1 VHPPRTPAVRDD
13 AARDY
18 VEALAPQRRPLFD
31 RVRRLIMEE
40 HPGAAVVLSYQI
52 PTYVVGRH
60 RLYVGVWRHLHPS
73 ERGLAAR
80 RSPADA
86 DVSAP
91 ASRVPVAERPT
102 VSLGVDPAYES
113 AAASVDGP
121 APHSAAHR
129 PGPPVLLT
137 TMPPVRLPS
146 RHHEPI
152 RLPPPA
158 PAGRSR
164 TASGVYQCPSCGDRL
179 AGQRRCE
186 QRNCSPAGSAMAD
199 TAPAA
204 ATSSPSTNCWT
215 SLSSPELSDPAPPLS
230 TRRSPRPDSFAPD
243 VGRERL
249 HRQIRDGAR
258 VSGSKPEEPL
268 RTRSQVLEA
277 ALGP

>member
-1 VHPPRTPAVRDD
+1 
-13 AARDY
+13 
-18 VEALAPQRRPLFD
+18 
-31 RVRRLIMEE
+31 MEE
-40 HPGAAVVLSYQI
+40 HPGAAVVPSYQI

-60 RLYVGVWRHLHPS
+60 RLCVGVWRHLHPS

-91 ASRVPVAERPT
+91 APRVPVAERPT

-113 AAASVDGP
+113 AAASVDGT
-121 APHSAAHR
+121 APHPLPTGRARRFCSPRCRQPAYRAATTSRSACRRQHQPAAPALPAASTNAPAAATGSPASAA
-129 PGPPVLLT
+129 
-137 TMPPVRLPS
+137 
-146 RHHEPI
+146 
-152 RLPPPA
+152 
-158 PAGRSR
+158 
-164 TASGVYQCPSCGDRL
+164 ASS
-179 AGQRRCE
+179 AT
-186 QRNCSPAGSAMAD
+186 CSPADSAMAD

-204 ATSSPSTNCWT
+204 ATSSPSTNCST
-215 SLSSPELSDPAPPLS
+215 SLSSPELSDPAPPSS

-258 VSGSKPEEPL
+258 VSGSKPEWPL

>member
-1 VHPPRTPAVRDD
+1 MDD

-18 VEALAPQRRPLFD
+18 VEALAPQRRPLFG

-91 ASRVPVAERPT
+91 APRVPVAERPT

-121 APHSAAHR
+121 APHPAAHR

-164 TASGVYQCPSCGDRL
+164 TASGVCQCPSCGDRL

-186 QRNCSPAGSAMAD
+186 QRNLFPRRLGDGGHCPGCGNIITIHELLDIPQQPGTARPSP
-199 TAPAA
+199 TIVNEKEP
-204 ATSSPSTNCWT
+204 PSGLIC
-215 SLSSPELSDPAPPLS
+215 
-230 TRRSPRPDSFAPD
+230 TRRGTGTSPPSD
-243 VGRERL
+243 
-249 HRQIRDGAR
+249 
-258 VSGSKPEEPL
+258 
-268 RTRSQVLEA
+268 T
-277 ALGP
+277 